1 MFCDAECIRE
11 YGDSAACNG
20 PWYCAKTRICQQF
33 NHREG
38 GNMVDP
44 QWPECIRRRRPF
56 SPPPVPSEETR
67 VGVVV
72 KSCANHSQCFPT
84 EAQALKGGIVL
95 PQGGMTEYIK
105 RYPFMYSV
113 RGFQVETTC
122 CTNGPNYR
130 NDRNLP
136 CNGAAALAPRL
147 AALLLA
153 AAALLFA

>member
-1 MFCDAECIRE
+1 MSTATRPRATALGTAQRRGSASDSTTARTATWSTRSGPNVFDA
-11 YGDSAACNG
+11 GA
-20 PWYCAKTRICQQF
+20 
-33 NHREG
+33 
-38 GNMVDP
+38 
-44 QWPECIRRRRPF
+44 PF
-56 SPPPVPSEETR
+56 LSPPVPSEETR

-95 PQGGMTEYIK
+95 PQGGMTEAIK
-105 RYPFMYSV
+105 RDPFVYSV